1 MTKNLLLEIG
11 LEEIPA
17 HIVPPSSQQLVQRMK
32 QFLDENRLSYGE
44 VLSFSTPRRLAV
56 IVKELSEKQADI
68 EESAK
73 GPAKK
78 IALDAE
84 GNWSKAAMGFVRGQK
99 LSVEDI
105 YFKEIKGVEYVHVDK
120 FIEGQATSFIL
131 THLDKVITAMTFPVS
146 MTWADHH
153 FNYIRPIHWITA
165 MLDEEII
172 PFSLLDIHTS
182 NTSRGHR
189 FLGKNVTFATA
200 LDYEK
205 DLEKEFVI
213 ADSNKRQ
220 NMIVSQIEAIA
231 KKQDWSVSVV
241 PDLLEEINNLVEY
254 PTAFY
259 GKYNPT
265 YLEIPEEILITSM
278 RDHQRYVDVA
288 DHSGNLLPYF
298 ISVRNGNAEFIEN
311 VVRGNEKV
319 LTARLEDGLFFYEED
334 KKLTIEKCVEQL
346 KQVTFH
352 EKIGSV
358 YEKMQRVRSFAAT
371 IGTTVGLTKDELA
384 TLDRAAEIYKFDL
397 VTNVVGEF
405 PELQGIMG
413 EKYALLQG
421 ESQAVATAIREHYLP
436 ISSDGELPK
445 SSVGAVLALADKL
458 ESIMS
463 FFAIGKIPTGSNDP
477 FALRRQA
484 YGLVRIV
491 ENQNWF
497 FPMGTLR
504 NDIISG
510 LSPDSKR
517 LLPGYEKTHSELI
530 DFIKARL
537 QQFMRNEKLR
547 YDIIDAALNSDQ
559 ENLIDILEASRALE
573 KHLKDD
579 SFKAT
584 IESLTRVLNLSRKN
598 KEFVDLLDDEIDLSL
613 FETESETNL
622 ANQIKKIKSVFYE
635 LKTEGKF
642 EQLESLQPYIDAFF
656 DENMVM
662 TDNENVRNNRLILL
676 RQIATLA
683 LSFASID
690 KLVVK

>member
-17 HIVPPSSQQLVQRMK
+17 HIVSPSSQQLVQKMK
-32 QFLDENRLSYGE
+32 QFLDDNRLSYGE
-44 VLSFSTPRRLAV
+44 VLAFSTPRRLAV
-56 IVKELSEKQADI
+56 MVKDLSDRQVDV
-68 EESAK
+68 EESVK

-99 LSVEDI
+99 LSVEEI
-105 YFKEIKGVEYVHVDK
+105 YFKEINGIEYVHVDK
-120 FIEGQATSFIL
+120 FIEGQAAKSIL

-146 MTWADHH
+146 MNWADYH

-165 MLDEEII
+165 MLDEEVI

-189 FLGKNVTFATA
+189 FLGKQVTFSTA
-200 LDYEK
+200 LDYEN

-220 NMIVSQIEAIA
+220 NMIISQIEDIS
-231 KKQDWSVSVV
+231 KEHNWNVSIN

-334 KKLTIEKCVEQL
+334 KKRTIEKCVEQL

-358 YEKMQRVRSFAAT
+358 YEKIQRVRSFAAT
-371 IGTTVGLTKDELA
+371 IGTSVGLTDDEMIGLN
-384 TLDRAAEIYKFDL
+384 RAAEIYKFDL

-421 ESQAVATAIREHYLP
+421 ESPAVATAIREHYLP

-445 SSVGAVLALADKL
+445 SSIGAVLALADKL
-458 ESIMS
+458 ESMMS

-484 YGLVRIV
+484 YGLVRII
-491 ENQNWF
+491 EKENWF
-497 FPMGTLR
+497 FPIDTLR
-504 NDIISG
+504 KDI
-510 LSPDSKR
+510 LSTLTADSKE
-517 LLPGYEKTHSELI
+517 LLPGYEKTGSELV

-537 QQFMRNEKLR
+537 QQFMRNEKIR
-547 YDIIDAALNSDQ
+547 YDIIDAALHSNQ
-559 ENLIDILEASRALE
+559 ENLIDILETSRTLE
-573 KHLKDD
+573 KHLTDS
-579 SFKAT
+579 SFKPT
-584 IESLTRVLNLSRKN
+584 IESLTRVLNLARKN
-598 KEFVDLLDDEIDLSL
+598 NKVIDFIDHKINVSL
-613 FETESETNL
+613 FETDSEANL
-622 ANQIKKIKSVFYE
+622 ANQVEKIQASFNE
-635 LKTEGKF
+635 LETEGKF
-642 EQLESLQPYIDAFF
+642 KELESLQPFIDDFF

-662 TDNENVRNNRLILL
+662 TGNESIRNNRLSLL
-676 RQIATLA
+676 MQIARLT
-683 LSFASID
+683 LSFAFDSYYIMN
-690 KLVVK
+690 

>member
-17 HIVPPSSQQLVQRMK
+17 HIVSPSSQQLVQRMK

-44 VLSFSTPRRLAV
+44 VLPFSTPRRLAV
-56 IVKELSEKQADI
+56 IVKELSDKQANI

-78 IALDAE
+78 IALDAQ
-84 GNWSKAAMGFVRGQK
+84 GNWSKAAMGFVRGQN
-99 LSVEDI
+99 LSTEDI
-105 YFKEIKGVEYVHVDK
+105 YFKEINGVEYVHVDK
-120 FIEGQATSFIL
+120 FIEGQAAKSIL
-131 THLDKVITAMTFPVS
+131 TGLDKVITSMSFPVS
-146 MTWADHH
+146 MKWADYH

-165 MLDEEII
+165 MLDDEVI

-189 FLGKNVTFATA
+189 FLGENVTFATA

-205 DLEKEFVI
+205 ELEKEFVI
-213 ADSNKRQ
+213 ADGTRRQ
-220 NMIVSQIEAIA
+220 RMIVSQIDTIA
-231 KKQDWSVSVV
+231 KERDWSVSVV
-241 PDLLEEINNLVEY
+241 PDLLEEITNLVEY

-259 GKYNPT
+259 GEYNPS

-288 DHSGNLLPYF
+288 DHAGNLLPYF
-298 ISVRNGNAEFIEN
+298 ISVRNGNAEYIDN
-311 VVRGNEKV
+311 VVKGNEKV
-319 LTARLEDGLFFYEED
+319 LTARLEDGLFFYEDD
-334 KKLTIEKCVEQL
+334 KKLTIEECVDQL
-346 KQVTFH
+346 KNVTFH
-352 EKIGSV
+352 EKIGTV
-358 YEKMQRVRSFAAT
+358 YEKMQRVRSFASV
-371 IGTTVGLTKDELA
+371 IGTTVGLTKDQLA

-421 ESQAVATAIREHYLP
+421 ESQGVATAIREHYLP
-436 ISSDGELPK
+436 ISSDGELPG
-445 SSVGAVLALADKL
+445 SSIGAVLALADKL

-484 YGLVRIV
+484 YGIVRIV
-491 ENQNWF
+491 ENKKWF
-497 FPMGTLR
+497 FPMNTLR
-504 NDIISG
+504 KDILDK
-510 LSPDSKR
+510 LSTNSKLVIPD
-517 LLPGYEKTHSELI
+517 YENTSLELV

-537 QQFMRNEKLR
+537 QQFMRKEELR
-547 YDIIDAALNSDQ
+547 YDIIEASLNSDQ
-559 ENLIDILEASRALE
+559 ENVMDILEASHSLE
-573 KHLKDD
+573 KHLKDE

-598 KEFVDLLDDEIDLSL
+598 KGSIDLLNYKIDSSL
-613 FETESETNL
+613 FETDSEINL
-622 ANQIKKIKSVFYE
+622 ATQIEKTKSVFYK
-635 LKTEGKF
+635 LKTEDKF
-642 EQLESLQPYIDAFF
+642 ERLESLQPYIDAFF

-662 TDNENVRNNRLILL
+662 ADNEKVRNNRLALL
-676 RQIATLA
+676 GEMAIFT

>member
-17 HIVPPSSQQLVQRMK
+17 HIVSPSSQQLVQKMK
-32 QFLDENRLSYGE
+32 QFLDDNRLSYGE
-44 VLSFSTPRRLAV
+44 VLAFSTPRRLAV
-56 IVKELSEKQADI
+56 MVKDLSDRQVDV
-68 EESAK
+68 EESVK

-99 LSVEDI
+99 LSVEEI
-105 YFKEIKGVEYVHVDK
+105 YFKEINGIEYVHVDK
-120 FIEGQATSFIL
+120 FIEGQAAKSIL

-146 MTWADHH
+146 MNWADYH

-165 MLDEEII
+165 MLDEEVI

-189 FLGKNVTFATA
+189 FLGKQVTFSTA
-200 LDYEK
+200 LDYEN

-220 NMIVSQIEAIA
+220 NMIISQIEDIS
-231 KKQDWSVSVV
+231 KEHNWNVSIN

-334 KKLTIEKCVEQL
+334 KKRTIEKCVEQL

-358 YEKMQRVRSFAAT
+358 YEKIQRVRSFAAT
-371 IGTTVGLTKDELA
+371 IGTSVGLTDDEMIGLN
-384 TLDRAAEIYKFDL
+384 RAAEIYKFDL

-421 ESQAVATAIREHYLP
+421 ESPAVATAIREHYLP

-445 SSVGAVLALADKL
+445 SSIGAVLALADKL
-458 ESIMS
+458 ESMMS

-484 YGLVRIV
+484 YGLVRII
-491 ENQNWF
+491 EKENWF
-497 FPMGTLR
+497 FPIDTLR
-504 NDIISG
+504 KDI
-510 LSPDSKR
+510 LSTLTADSKE
-517 LLPGYEKTHSELI
+517 LLPGYEKTGSELV

-537 QQFMRNEKLR
+537 QQFMRNEKIR
-547 YDIIDAALNSDQ
+547 YDIIDAALHSNQ
-559 ENLIDILEASRALE
+559 ENLIDILETSRTLE
-573 KHLKDD
+573 KHLTDS
-579 SFKAT
+579 SFKPT
-584 IESLTRVLNLSRKN
+584 IESLTRVLNLARKN
-598 KEFVDLLDDEIDLSL
+598 NKVIDFIDHKINVSL
-613 FETESETNL
+613 FETDSEANL
-622 ANQIKKIKSVFYE
+622 ANQVEKIQASFNE
-635 LKTEGKF
+635 LETEGKF
-642 EQLESLQPYIDAFF
+642 KELESLQPFIDDFF

-662 TDNENVRNNRLILL
+662 TGNESIRNNRLSLL
-676 RQIATLA
+676 MQIARLT